1 MSFNF
6 SPKTVSNGLVMYLD
20 AGNAKSYPA
29 SGVSWRNLKDPNT
42 NATLTNGPTFL
53 NEKGG
58 VIAFDGIN
66 DVVNLTTN
74 GDTFNN
80 LYFGGLPAGNRS
92 VTLEYFIYFDP
103 ILLTPNPDGSFWQM
117 FGSGFVGYYLAR
129 RDDSGRLIIMLKR
142 PTAGVNIWHTSTKS
156 IELGKYYHI
165 VFSMTENVE
174 SKWYINGILDS
185 TQTNTDYTFH
195 PSFSNSFKIG
205 QGYTSAHWYSGK
217 VGSLK
222 IYNRALSDTE
232 VLQNYN
238 STKTR
243 FI

>member
-1 MSFNF
+1 MAGNIA
-6 SPKTVSNGLVMYLD
+6 PKVVTDGLVLYLD
-20 AGNAKSYPA
+20 AANTKSYPT
-29 SGVSWRNLKDPNT
+29 SGVSWRNLKDTNT

-58 VIAFDGIN
+58 VIAFDGID

-80 LYFGGLPAGNRS
+80 LYFGGLSAGNRS

-103 ILLTPNPDGSFWQM
+103 ILLTPNPDGTFWQE

-129 RDDSGRLIIMLKR
+129 RDDTGRLIIMLRR
-142 PTAGVNIWHTSTKS
+142 PTAGVNTYHTSAKS

-165 VFSMTENVE
+165 VFSMTENVN

-205 QGYTSAHWYSGK
+205 QGYSTSTMYSGK

-222 IYNRALSDTE
+222 IYNRALSAAE
-232 VLQNYN
+232 ILQNYN
-238 STKTR
+238 ATKTR

>member
-29 SGVSWRNLKDPNT
+29 SGVSWWNLKDPNT

-80 LYFGGLPAGNRS
+80 LYFGG
-92 VTLEYFIYFDP
+92 
-103 ILLTPNPDGSFWQM
+103 
-117 FGSGFVGYYLAR
+117 
-129 RDDSGRLIIMLKR
+129 
-142 PTAGVNIWHTSTKS
+142 
-156 IELGKYYHI
+156 
-165 VFSMTENVE
+165 
-174 SKWYINGILDS
+174 
-185 TQTNTDYTFH
+185 
-195 PSFSNSFKIG
+195 
-205 QGYTSAHWYSGK
+205 
-217 VGSLK
+217 
-222 IYNRALSDTE
+222 
-232 VLQNYN
+232 
-238 STKTR
+238 
-243 FI
+243 

>member
-1 MSFNF
+1 
-6 SPKTVSNGLVMYLD
+6 
-20 AGNAKSYPA
+20 
-29 SGVSWRNLKDPNT
+29 
-42 NATLTNGPTFL
+42 
-53 NEKGG
+53 
-58 VIAFDGIN
+58 
-66 DVVNLTTN
+66 
-74 GDTFNN
+74 
-80 LYFGGLPAGNRS
+80 
-92 VTLEYFIYFDP
+92 
-103 ILLTPNPDGSFWQM
+103 
-117 FGSGFVGYYLAR
+117 
-129 RDDSGRLIIMLKR
+129 MLKR

-195 PSFSNSFKIG
+195 PSFSNIFKIG
-205 QGYTSAHWYSGK
+205 QGYSTSTMYSGK

-222 IYNRALSDTE
+222 IYNRALSATE

-238 STKTR
+238 ATKTR